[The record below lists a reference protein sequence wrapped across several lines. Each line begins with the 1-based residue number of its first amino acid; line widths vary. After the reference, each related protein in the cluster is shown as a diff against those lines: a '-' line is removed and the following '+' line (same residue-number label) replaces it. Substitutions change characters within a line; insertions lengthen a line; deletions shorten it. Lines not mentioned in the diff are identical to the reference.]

1 MMENTVINIEEMML
15 ELKEKAA
22 KRKYEKE
29 AVDFETLLQS
39 EDDGIRPFYLDDLN
53 EELRNLQGQCYVE
66 YDQPVTGKGKL
77 IKKIIKKLYCF
88 HMKPL
93 WEAQNAL
100 NMENWNALCQIRDY
114 IYQQTEGEER
124 LKTLE
129 RKCKI
134 YEEKIAKLEELVKK
148 G

>member
-1 MMENTVINIEEMML
+1 MENTIVNVEEIMA

-22 KRKYEKE
+22 KRKYEQE
-29 AVDFETLLQS
+29 AVDFESLLQS

-53 EELRNLQGQCYVE
+53 EELRNLRGQCYME
-66 YDQPVTGKGKL
+66 YDQPITGKGRFL
-77 IKKIIKKLYCF
+77 KKIIKKLYCF

-100 NMENWNALCQIRDY
+100 NMENVSALCQIRDY
-114 IYQQTEGEER
+114 ICQQADREEQ
-124 LKTLE
+124 LKALE
-129 RKCKI
+129 RKCSI

>member
-1 MMENTVINIEEMML
+1 MENAVINVEEIMM

-29 AVDFETLLQS
+29 AVDFESLLQS

-53 EELRNLQGQCYVE
+53 EELRNLQEQCYVE
-66 YDQPVTGKGKL
+66 YEQPVTGKGKF
-77 IKKIIKKLYCF
+77 IKKIIKKSYCF

-100 NMENWNALCQIRDY
+100 NVENINVLCQIRDY
-114 IYQQTEGEER
+114 IAQQKENEDKIQILEN
-124 LKTLE
+124 KCKQLE
-129 RKCKI
+129 RKLA
-134 YEEKIAKLEELVKK
+134 ELEGATDK
-148 G
+148 